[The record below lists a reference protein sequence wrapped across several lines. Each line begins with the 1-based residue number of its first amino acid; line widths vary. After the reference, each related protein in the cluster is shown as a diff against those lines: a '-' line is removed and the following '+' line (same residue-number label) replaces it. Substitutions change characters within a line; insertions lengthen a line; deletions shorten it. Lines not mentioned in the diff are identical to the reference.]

1 MAHDIGEL
9 RATLT
14 IDGKQYEMGLKEAS
28 VKTKEL
34 DTDTANLATS
44 IFVAQQA
51 FNYGKEAL
59 TVYTDA
65 MIGAYQEVK
74 QFNAMTG
81 MSIEQGG
88 KWQDMMEGMGLSL
101 SDVTMAFR
109 ILSNNIQQALTDPES
124 GAATA
129 FNRLGVALVD
139 AQGNMKDSNAV
150 LLETIDALQKI
161 PAGTE
166 RNSLAMDTLGRS
178 YMNLNKLLD
187 NNKTAT
193 QLYGEAISSTT
204 ETGMEKFDKFTEAM
218 NAFNDAVDDT
228 KVGIGEGLLPMLTT
242 FVNLLNTYVM
252 PAVNAIGEK
261 FQRIGFDMAAA
272 FTDPLGFIS
281 GKYNDAYYEQSRFL
295 ASAKGYNKN
304 NLPPG
309 SKTSTKAPATSSGTS
324 KENVVMKGIDAEI
337 QANFESIARYL
348 DSIETKK
355 ALDKDYTDDKEA
367 LLKVQQEQEILI
379 NKTTNQAYKD
389 MWNNLK
395 ANIESNPVKAL
406 IDIQAGVTIMKGG
419 ASTSSGTSESDDWTG
434 VNMGSPGSEMYQF
447 MTMAKDK
454 GYSYQEALNLWGSDA
469 GGAGKMSLLTGI
481 STTGRATGG
490 PVMAGSPYMVGERG
504 PEIFVPNTSGNIV
517 SNGGVNIYVELD
529 GETIAKK
536 IAAPLVG
543 EIRVRTG
550 VRF

>member
-14 IDGKQYEMGLKEAS
+14 VDNKQYTSGLQDAEKQTTS
-28 VKTKEL
+28 L
-34 DTDTANLATS
+34 DTETANLATS
-44 IFVAQQA
+44 IFVAEQA
-51 FNYGKEAL
+51 FKYGKLAL

-65 MIGAYQEVK
+65 MVGAYQEVK

-124 GAATA
+124 GAAAA

-178 YMNLNKLLD
+178 YMTLNKLL
-187 NNKTAT
+187 NSNISAT

-204 ETGMEKFDKFTEAM
+204 ETGMAKFDAFDSAM
-218 NAFNDAVDDT
+218 NKFNDTLDDT
-228 KVGIGEGLLPMLTT
+228 KVAIGEGLLPMLTT

-252 PAVNAIGEK
+252 PAVNEIGTELELL
-261 FQRIGFDMAAA
+261 GFKLAAL
-272 FTDPLGFIS
+272 TSDPLGYLS
-281 GKYNDAYYEQSRFL
+281 GKYNRAYFEQSRFL
-295 ASAKGYNKN
+295 SNAS
-304 NLPPG
+304 G
-309 SKTSTKAPATSSGTS
+309 SKPKETSTKAPTASSGTS
-324 KENVVMKGIDAEI
+324 KENVVRKGVDAEI
-337 QANFESIARYL
+337 QANFESIANYL

-355 ALDKDYTDDKEA
+355 ALDEDYTEDKMA
-367 LLKVQQEQEILI
+367 LLKLQQEQEILI

-406 IDIQAGVTIMKGG
+406 IDIQAGVTIMKGVT
-419 ASTSSGTSESDDWTG
+419 STSSGTSESDDWTG

-469 GGAGKMSLLTGI
+469 GGAGKMSLLTGV

-490 PVMAGSPYMVGERG
+490 PVLAGSPYMIGERG
-504 PEIFVPNTSGNIV
+504 PEIFVPNTSGNIIA
-517 SNGGVNIYVELD
+517 NGGVNIYVELD